1 LSSST
6 QGGKAGSPVAIVNV
20 FASTLFRSAGVHEA
34 DAELSVASDEHAL
47 RDATSNRAGSANAQ
61 FLIFFCM
68 KVLLISA
75 NSRINY
81 LVSTKRTYPRLPI
94 ALCNLPGLHPEHPT
108 AVEGC
113 RSVSRG

>member
-1 LSSST
+1 M
-6 QGGKAGSPVAIVNV
+6 AIVNR
-20 FASTLFRSAGVHEA
+20 FASTVFRSAGVHDA
-34 DAELSVASDEHAL
+34 DAELSVDSDEHAL

-81 LVSTKRTYPRLPI
+81 LVKYQKNLSALADCTLQSARSSPGAPHRGGGLP
-94 ALCNLPGLHPEHPT
+94 L
-108 AVEGC
+108 
-113 RSVSRG
+113 S